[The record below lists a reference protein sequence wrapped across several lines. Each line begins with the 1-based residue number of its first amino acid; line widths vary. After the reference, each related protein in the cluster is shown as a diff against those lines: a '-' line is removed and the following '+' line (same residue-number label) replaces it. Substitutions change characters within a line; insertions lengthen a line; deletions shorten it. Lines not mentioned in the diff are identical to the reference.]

1 MADAGAWEFG
11 DLLTDVATI
20 YGRATSGRSTVVTK
34 ASLPC
39 RVSTANFHDAAG
51 ADRAELAAVRTL
63 YWVEDY
69 ELAPDAVV
77 QINGSDRR
85 WNVRPET
92 IRRIAQPDGSLA
104 HWECDLLGSNRP
116 PAPVTR

>member
-11 DLLTDVATI
+11 DLMTDVATV
-20 YGRATSGRSTVVTK
+20 YGRAAGRSTVVTK

-39 RVSTANFHDAAG
+39 RVSTANFHAAAG
-51 ADRAELAAVRTL
+51 ADRAELAATRTL

-69 ELAPDAVV
+69 AMPPDAVV
-77 QINGSDRR
+77 QLNGTDRR
-85 WNVRPET
+85 WNVLPET
-92 IRRIAQPDGSLA
+92 IRKIAQPDGAFA
-104 HWECDLLGSNRP
+104 HWECDVLGSNRP